1 MNVSFFARRLD
12 SKMWLII
19 LNMKELKGLKHRME
33 DGKTRGQET
42 SGPTARKGSGI
53 RGKQAEG
60 AEVYCCVTAAQTMLV
75 FSVAAESLRKR
86 SQ

>member
-1 MNVSFFARRLD
+1 MCHFFARRLD
-12 SKMWLII
+12 SKMWLLI
-19 LNMKELKGLKHRME
+19 LDFRFLELKHRME
-33 DGKTRGQET
+33 EGNTRGQET

-60 AEVYCCVTAAQTMLV
+60 AVVYCCVTAAQTMLV